1 MNIQLEYVSKK
12 MSNAYTQNNHNF
24 STVQNIPAINFP
36 VKSFPVKTLA
46 KSDQNGRVT
55 TGIFS
60 TDKVYVVYAE
70 CISEC
75 TYQNVPFTL
84 TSLIQDALNLRN

>member
-1 MNIQLEYVSKK
+1 

-60 TDKVYVVYAE
+60 TNKVYILLRSQHVQ
-70 CISEC
+70 ISK
-75 TYQNVPFTL
+75 YRIKIF
-84 TSLIQDALNLRN
+84 D